1 MKIYR
6 VRTFSESEQRVEG
19 LINLPGWRN
28 SNTGFWTSNLNSAI
42 NIWQDRNEACFLYSG
57 GGTWARI
64 IETDISNVVT
74 ADDPS
79 KYKSSH
85 DARYDDGEIFVVAIK
100 DETKI
105 KKLERDFLT
114 KRKGEKEKN
123 EREN

>member
-28 SNTGFWTSNLNSAI
+28 SNTGFWTSDLNCAI
-42 NIWQDRNEACFLYSG
+42 RLWKDRNEACYLYSG

-74 ADDPS
+74 ADPGP
-79 KYKSSH
+79 YKTSH
-85 DARYDDGEIFVVAIK
+85 DARYDDGEIFVVAVI
-100 DETKI
+100 DEKKV
-105 KKLERDFLT
+105 KKLKL
-114 KRKGEKEKN
+114 KKKGEVT
-123 EREN
+123 

>member
-28 SNTGFWTSNLNSAI
+28 SNTGFWTSDLNCAI
-42 NIWQDRNEACFLYSG
+42 RLWKDRNEACYLYSG

-85 DARYDDGEIFVVAIK
+85 DTRYDDGEIFVVAIK
-100 DETKI
+100 DEKKI
-105 KKLERDFLT
+105 KKWKKIL
-114 KRKGEKEKN
+114 
-123 EREN
+123 